1 MNLLKTMVIIALTLE
16 AIFCG
21 AQTETPEQ
29 KVDRE
34 NNERYWIYRDRFRKK
49 FVNIGGK
56 EDGQSIPFIQF
67 KI

>member
-1 MNLLKTMVIIALTLE
+1 MRNIMKKVLLAFLFMAEVIVTLT
-16 AIFCG
+16 
-21 AQTETPEQ
+21 QTSAEKDKEL
-29 KVDRE
+29 
-34 NNERYWIYRDRFRKK
+34 NEKYWIYRDRLRKR

>member
-1 MNLLKTMVIIALTLE
+1 MKLKLLFAFLLFAEVNFTL
-16 AIFCG
+16 
-21 AQTETPEQ
+21 AQTSAEKDKELTE
-29 KVDRE
+29 K
-34 NNERYWIYRDRFRKK
+34 YWIYRDRFRKR

>member
-1 MNLLKTMVIIALTLE
+1 MKNIKILVVISLRIE
-16 AIFCG
+16 ASFSI
-21 AQTETPEQ
+21 AQTSAEKDKEL
-29 KVDRE
+29 
-34 NNERYWIYRDRFRKK
+34 NEKYWIYRDRLRKR